1 MSACLDPFSFVVV
14 SIAGWMNQHQQH
26 VIEYL
31 IKENRVLRE
40 QIGNRRMRFTNSQ
53 RSRLAAKAKKLSRKI
68 LENVATIVTCVQK
81 LDLIETVGG
90 GLPGFRRSVQIFEL
104 SKIIGEERLRWPSQ
118 FRTERDHATH
128 ITELLLCRR
137 LG

>member
-26 VIEYL
+26 VNEYL

-40 QIGNRRMRFTNSQ
+40 QIGNRRMRFTNSH

-90 GLPGFRRSVQIFEL
+90 GLPGFRGDRMC
-104 SKIIGEERLRWPSQ
+104 G
-118 FRTERDHATH
+118 
-128 ITELLLCRR
+128 
-137 LG
+137 